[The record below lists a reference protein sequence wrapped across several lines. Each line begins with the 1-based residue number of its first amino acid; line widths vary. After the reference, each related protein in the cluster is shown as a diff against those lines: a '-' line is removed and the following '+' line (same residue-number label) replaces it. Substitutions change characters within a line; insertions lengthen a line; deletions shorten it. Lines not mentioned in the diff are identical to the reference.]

1 MSGHP
6 YDKGYGQPYQQYQL
20 TPDDR
25 TWGMLAHISPI
36 VLGFIG
42 PLIIWLVYK
51 DKSPF
56 ISDQAKEALNF
67 SLSIMI
73 VALICTATCIGII
86 VLPVFTI
93 GGLVYSIIGGME
105 ANKGVWYRYPYN
117 IRMIN

>member
-56 ISDQAKEALNF
+56 ISDQGDRRHA
-67 SLSIMI
+67 SLAS
-73 VALICTATCIGII
+73 
-86 VLPVFTI
+86 
-93 GGLVYSIIGGME
+93 
-105 ANKGVWYRYPYN
+105 
-117 IRMIN
+117 